1 MSEPQSMSAGIAE
14 RYATALF
21 DLALETKALD
31 ALDKDIDLLRGAIA
45 DSGDLR
51 DLLASPLYARD
62 DAQNAIGKVA
72 EGLGVSALSANTL
85 RLMAQNRRL
94 FVTPALLTA
103 LSDRLAAH
111 RGEVSA
117 DVVSAKPL
125 TKTQTDKL
133 TAQLKKAVGKDV
145 KLNATVDESLIGGL
159 IVKLGSKM
167 IDTSIRSQL
176 SALKTT
182 MKEAR

>member
-51 DLLASPLYARD
+51 DLLASPIYARD

-94 FVTPALLTA
+94 FVT
-103 LSDRLAAH
+103 
-111 RGEVSA
+111 
-117 DVVSAKPL
+117 
-125 TKTQTDKL
+125 
-133 TAQLKKAVGKDV
+133 
-145 KLNATVDESLIGGL
+145 
-159 IVKLGSKM
+159 
-167 IDTSIRSQL
+167 
-176 SALKTT
+176 
-182 MKEAR
+182 